1 MAGRIRAKTAWRS
14 DTDRQRPAEIVT
26 QARIALYYAAFYGAN
41 GVFLPFWPV
50 WLLSRGLNAVD
61 IGIIFACTSA
71 ARVFTV
77 PLVAQIA
84 DRRGDRKPLIVI
96 FAAISAMLYL
106 LYPVSQNF
114 GVLLVVSIFASTT
127 WFAGSPLGESLTII
141 AAKREGFEYARVR
154 LWGSIAFIVIAIGA
168 GHLLE
173 GRSPDMIYY
182 VGLVVV
188 VIMVGST
195 LGLPNPKVEASTS
208 STFPLLEILRQP
220 SFLLFLAAAGC
231 VQSSHGVYYAF
242 ATIHWRSVGLDD
254 TVIGLLWA
262 EGVIAEIVL
271 FAFAV
276 SVLRKLEPEKLIML
290 GGLAGLVRW
299 SILANTDSLP
309 VLILIQ
315 VLHAFTFGAAHLGA
329 IHFMARTVP
338 AQLSATAQ
346 SVYAAAVMGIASGGS
361 MFLSGWLYGQAAGK
375 AYFAMAALGAAGA
388 MCAAALPKAASAEPI
403 SGR

>member
-1 MAGRIRAKTAWRS
+1 
-14 DTDRQRPAEIVT
+14 VT
-26 QARIALYYAAFYGAN
+26 QVRIALYYAAFYGAN

-71 ARVFTV
+71 ARVVTA

-96 FAAISAMLYL
+96 FAAISALLYL
-106 LYPVSQNF
+106 LYPVSQDF
-114 GVLLVVSIFASTT
+114 AILLVVSIFASAT

-141 AAKREGFEYARVR
+141 AASREGFEYARVR
-154 LWGSIAFIVIAIGA
+154 LWGSIAFIAIAVGA

-173 GRSPDMIYY
+173 GRDANTIYV

-188 VIMVGST
+188 IVMFAST

-208 STFPLLEILRQP
+208 SAFPLLEVLRQP

-242 ATIHWRSVGLDD
+242 ATIHWRSAGLDD
-254 TVIGLLWA
+254 ALIGLLWA

-276 SVLRKLEPEKLIML
+276 SVLRKLEPEKLILL

-299 SILANTDSLP
+299 SILASTDWLP
-309 VLILIQ
+309 VLIIVQ

-329 IHFMARTVP
+329 IHFMARAIP

-361 MFLSGWLYGQAAGK
+361 MFLSGWLYGQVGGK
-375 AYFAMAALGAAGA
+375 AYVAMAALGAAGA
-388 MCAAALPKAASAEPI
+388 LGAAALPKAAVTEPI